1 MFVYTETE
9 YVLKALGEK
18 LRRARIRKGDTQAI
32 FAARLR
38 VSIPTLRAVEK
49 GSPTVSLS
57 IFLNALS
64 VLGRIEDMD
73 KVLLP

>member
-1 MFVYTETE
+1 MFTYTETE

-18 LRRARIRKGDTQAI
+18 LRLARIHKGDTQEI

-38 VSIPTLRAVEK
+38 VSVPTLRSMEK
-49 GSPTVSLS
+49 GSPTVSLVV
-57 IFLNALS
+57 FLNALS

-73 KVLLP
+73 RLLS

>member
-1 MFVYTETE
+1 MFTYTETE

-18 LRRARIRKGDTQAI
+18 LRLARIRKGDTQEI

-38 VSIPTLRAVEK
+38 VSVPTLRSMEK
-49 GSPTVSLS
+49 GSPTVSLVV
-57 IFLNALS
+57 FLNALS

-73 KVLLP
+73 RVLS